1 MEITVSEIR
10 LAILFRIIKFVKC
23 PVGTPYG
30 FGEVVCQIGSYWFY
44 FTDMRMGQFKSLG
57 LSEQANIIHNILIG
71 NVDVGIYEDELN
83 YYRAVILE
91 SLKVAPRLNKSRRIA
106 R

>member
-10 LAILFRIIKFVKC
+10 LAILFRIIKFLEC
-23 PVGTPYG
+23 PDGN
-30 FGEVVCQIGSYWFY
+30 GEVVCQIGSYWFY
-44 FTDMRMGQFKSLG
+44 FTDMRMGKFKSLG

>member
-10 LAILFRIIKFVKC
+10 LAILFRIIKFMEC
-23 PVGTPYG
+23 PDG

-44 FTDMRMGQFKSLG
+44 FTDMRMGKFKSLG
-57 LSEQANIIHNILIG
+57 LSEQADIVYKILIG

>member
-10 LAILFRIIKFVKC
+10 LAILFRIIKFLEC
-23 PVGTPYG
+23 PDGN
-30 FGEVVCQIGSYWFY
+30 GEVVCQIGSYWFY
-44 FTDMRMGQFKSLG
+44 FTDMRMGKFKSLG

-71 NVDVGIYEDELN
+71 NDDVGIYEDELN